1 MKDPRDLIMSTNNN
15 KKVSDSNKEKTYVD
29 PITGTDVTAGHALQN
44 TRLSEMSDTAKDLMY
59 SKQDSVLTEAEK
71 KQNLRFNQGIKALS
85 GDKELMETFKASLQD
100 NTIPELSKAQ
110 QSDIRALSKYPDSFT
125 QDGMSASFTGKLTGN
140 PRKDADLINFVL
152 QRRSPEG
159 SKFVEG
165 EGYNAPDLAR
175 LSQFF
180 ERSTRGN
187 KVKSTD
193 LTSDFYKRY
202 NR

>member
-1 MKDPRDLIMSTNNN
+1 MKDPRDSIMSTNNN
-15 KKVSDSNKEKTYVD
+15 KKVSDSNKEETYVD

-44 TRLSEMSDTAKDLMY
+44 KRLSDMSETEKDLMY
-59 SKQDSVLTEAEK
+59 SKQDDVLTEAEK
-71 KQNLRFNQGIKALS
+71 KQNLRFNQGVKAFS

-100 NTIPELSKAQ
+100 DTIPELSEAEK
-110 QSDIRALSKYPDSFT
+110 SDIRALSKFPDSFT
-125 QDGMSASFTGKLTGN
+125 QNGMSASFTGKLTGD

-152 QRRSPEG
+152 QRRSPKG
-159 SKFVEG
+159 SKFVKG

-175 LSQFF
+175 LSKFF
-180 ERSTRGN
+180 GK

>member
-1 MKDPRDLIMSTNNN
+1 MKDPRDSIMSTNNN
-15 KKVSDSNKEKTYVD
+15 KKVSDSNKEETYVD

-44 TRLSEMSDTAKDLMY
+44 KRLSDMSETEKDLMY
-59 SKQDSVLTEAEK
+59 SKQDDVLTEAEK
-71 KQNLRFNQGIKALS
+71 KQNLRFNQGVKAFS

-100 NTIPELSKAQ
+100 DTIPELSEAEK
-110 QSDIRALSKYPDSFT
+110 SDIRALSKFPGSFT
-125 QDGMSASFTGKLTGN
+125 QNGMSASFTGKLTGD

-152 QRRSPEG
+152 QRRSPKG
-159 SKFVEG
+159 SKFVKG

-175 LSQFF
+175 LSKFF
-180 ERSTRGN
+180 GK

>member
-1 MKDPRDLIMSTNNN
+1 MKDPRDSIMSTNNN
-15 KKVSDSNKEKTYVD
+15 KKVSDSNKEETYVA

-44 TRLSEMSDTAKDLMY
+44 KRLSDMSETEKDLMY
-59 SKQDSVLTEAEK
+59 SKQDDVLTEAEK
-71 KQNLRFNQGIKALS
+71 KQNLRFNQGVKAFS

-100 NTIPELSKAQ
+100 DTIPELSEAEK
-110 QSDIRALSKYPDSFT
+110 SDIRALSKFPGSFT
-125 QDGMSASFTGKLTGN
+125 QNGMSASFTGKLTGD

-152 QRRSPEG
+152 QRRSPKG
-159 SKFVEG
+159 SKFVKG

-175 LSQFF
+175 LSKFF
-180 ERSTRGN
+180 GK